1 MLRSGASSVHRESQK
16 GLQLP
21 GLQSTRACCFFPG
34 HRQTRSQPR
43 RSAPGHSRGT
53 SPGHLVRATMLR
65 SLCGFGFG
73 PVQHPFV
80 IRRATWREM
89 QIWKNASGPNYSL
102 KVAVGRLFMRVVQD
116 PPHEATSPSHAVTLA
131 HVCGTYDGLDRFA
144 IAHGLW
150 LWELAMAA
158 SRQTLL
164 ADVY

>member
-1 MLRSGASSVHRESQK
+1 M
-16 GLQLP
+16 
-21 GLQSTRACCFFPG
+21 
-34 HRQTRSQPR
+34 QP
-43 RSAPGHSRGT
+43 
-53 SPGHLVRATMLR
+53 
-65 SLCGFGFG
+65 
-73 PVQHPFV
+73 
-80 IRRATWREM
+80 
-89 QIWKNASGPNYSL
+89 WKNASGPNYSFQ
-102 KVAVGRLFMRVVQD
+102 VAVGRLFMRVVQD